1 MCYSSECQFCPENC
15 SERPQNYQCCS
26 ECGNPFED
34 GDKYFAIPTISHLG
48 GEILCEDCLIDKYRR
63 EMWYER
69 EKEIQ
74 D

>member
-34 GDKYFAIPTISHLG
+34 GDKYFAIND
-48 GEILCEDCLIDKYRR
+48 EQLCEDCLIDKYRR
-63 EMWYER
+63 EIWYKR
-69 EKEIQ
+69 EKECQ
-74 D
+74 DGSN